1 MKPRYFAN
9 PEIARSAGLLANR
22 HTPAR
27 VALMARLA
35 EANRGRK
42 VADDARRVPVMDA
55 VGAMLAAGTVTGANM
70 SAWAGV
76 SPRTL
81 RRWLAGHTWPDAAQ
95 IDRMRARLDEL
106 NRTN

>member
-9 PEIARSAGLLANR
+9 PEIARSAGLRANR

-35 EANRGRK
+35 ELNRGRK
-42 VADDARRVPVMDA
+42 VADDARREPT
-55 VGAMLAAGTVTGANM
+55 LAAVRATLGAGGVTGANWA
-70 SAWAGV
+70 AWAGV

-81 RRWLAGHTWPDAAQ
+81 RRWLAGQTWPDSGR
-95 IDRMRARLDEL
+95 IDKMRARLDEL
-106 NRTN
+106 NGTK

>member
-1 MKPRYFAN
+1 MKPRHFSN

-35 EANRGRK
+35 ERNKGRK
-42 VADDARRVPVMDA
+42 VPDDPRR
-55 VGAMLAAGTVTGANM
+55 GATLDLVYESIEDGQSVAWWA
-70 SAWAGV
+70 AWAGV

-81 RRWLAGHTWPDAAQ
+81 RRWLAGQTWPDTAQ
-95 IDRMRARLDEL
+95 IDRRRARLDEL